1 VRDTVDTAFVIFA
14 VAVGM
19 AAGASH
25 LSVALSGIAVVG
37 LAAWFMTR
45 GDRAEGTDVTY
56 LLQVRVGLGHD
67 VEALL
72 NPSLAPYLRGRR
84 LMAMATAKQGMAI
97 EATYAIELRDP
108 QAAGELVK
116 ALNRIEGV
124 QSVSLNRETAE
135 G

>member
-1 VRDTVDTAFVIFA
+1 
-14 VAVGM
+14 
-19 AAGASH
+19 
-25 LSVALSGIAVVG
+25 
-37 LAAWFMTR
+37 
-45 GDRAEGTDVTY
+45 
-56 LLQVRVGLGHD
+56 
-67 VEALL
+67 
-72 NPSLAPYLRGRR
+72 
-84 LMAMATAKQGMAI
+84 MAI